1 MEVVEEKID
10 DLNAVLTIKVNP
22 EDYKEKYENGLK
34 MARKSV
40 NIPGFRP
47 GHVPMGMIK
56 KKYGASILAEEMNK
70 LINESLHKHITDNN
84 LDVLGN
90 PLPKEDDKG
99 GDWDNSGDFEFNYEI
114 GLAPSFDLKLSAK
127 NKFNYYLIKPDG
139 EMIDKEVE
147 NMRRRYG
154 ALEPVDKCEGEEMLL
169 GQFVELD
176 ENGKPKEGGIMH
188 TSSISVEFLESDD
201 AKKMFKGKK
210 VGDSIELDPEDVS
223 KGAADKAAM
232 LGVKQD
238 ELATISDK
246 FSYTITEIKR
256 MKLAEMNQ
264 EFFDKIFG
272 EGVVSSEKELREKIS
287 ADLSNMFRNDS
298 DKMLRRDV
306 SEKLVEDLKLPLP
319 DTFLKRWI
327 KASNEKPVTDEQIEE
342 EYEAYS
348 NGLRWQLIENRL
360 IKDNDLKVEH
370 EEVMHYTK
378 GLIANNFAQYGM
390 PVPEDAELTKNA
402 ESVLQNQDEARRVYQ
417 NLYDAKVLEYLKNTI
432 KLNEKEVSY
441 DEFVKLAS
449 KEA

>member
-99 GDWDNSGDFEFNYEI
+99 GDWDNPGDFEFNYEI
-114 GLAPSFDLKLSAK
+114 GLAPSFDLKLSSK

-154 ALEPVDKCEGEEMLL
+154 ALEPVDTCEGEEMLL

-188 TSSISVEFLESDD
+188 TSSISVEFLDSDD

-210 VGDSIELDPEDVS
+210 VGDSIELNPEDVS
-223 KGAADKAAM
+223 KGDADKAAM
-232 LGVKQD
+232 LGIKQD
-238 ELATISDK
+238 ELAGISDK

-417 NLYDAKVLEYLKNTI
+417 NLYDAKVLEYLKNTV